1 MIETLV
7 IEIVEKIV
15 VVEIETAVIGIVV
28 TETVNEIEK
37 GTVIEKE
44 GIIAMSVRLGAI
56 EAVLVTV
63 TLQVNLVALQP
74 KLAEETLVSAWSA

>member
-56 EAVLVTV
+56 EVVLVTV